1 MFFECRLIPYQRRD
15 ALDSNENPRLAEE
28 AGRRRERQRDGAD
41 AFDLRDFSAVFI
53 GKEPPSYSTSPLL
66 LIGRAEMRPDPAFVD
81 SMQKSIFFSCEDR
94 SSRVMD
100 AIEISHV

>member
-1 MFFECRLIPYQRRD
+1 
-15 ALDSNENPRLAEE
+15 
-28 AGRRRERQRDGAD
+28 
-41 AFDLRDFSAVFI
+41 
-53 GKEPPSYSTSPLL
+53 L

-81 SMQKSIFFSCEDR
+81 SMQKSIFFSCEER